1 MNRCLGW
8 AALVMLGILLGVASS
23 SHQTSKADD
32 PAVDAA
38 KAANVEVVA
47 ELKEIKTQLKEIN
60 EHLRTGVTKTI
71 AVMNP

>member
-38 KAANVEVVA
+38 NVEVVA